1 MQFDDKAKKAIDTVQ
16 KGYDKA
22 ESEVDGWFVRKGN
35 TVLILSGVA
44 AGIVLLVCAVI
55 ALL

>member
-1 MQFDDKAKKAIDTVQ
+1 MKFDDKVKKAVDTVQ

-22 ESEVDGWFVRKGN
+22 ERETDGFFAKDGH
-35 TVLILSGVA
+35 TVLIFSGVA
-44 AGIVLLVCAVI
+44 VLLVVLAVF

>member
-22 ESEVDGWFVRKGN
+22 ESEVDGFFARSGH

-44 AGIVLLVCAVI
+44 VGIVLLVCAVI